1 MRFTLSGAAQK
12 PRLNVFRSLSHIY
25 AQLIDDTANQGQGHT
40 ILSVST
46 VEKEVAEKV
55 KGLKKVD
62 AAKVVGEIVAKRAKE
77 KGIEEVVFDRGGYRY
92 TGRIA
97 AVARRSA
104 QRRIEG
110 LGGIMAIEN
119 KERKGEFKP
128 RDKFTRRRRQEDT
141 DDGIITKTVSVN
153 RVTKVV
159 KGGRNMRF
167 AALVVAGDGQ
177 GRVGAGLG
185 KAERFPKP

>member
-1 MRFTLSGAAQK
+1 MIKKPDKNVIRKKRHNRMRFTLTGAAQK

-55 KGLKKVD
+55 KGLEKVD

-97 AVARRSA
+97 AVA
-104 QRRIEG
+104 EG
-110 LGGIMAIEN
+110 A
-119 KERKGEFKP
+119 RKG
-128 RDKFTRRRRQEDT
+128 
-141 DDGIITKTVSVN
+141 GL
-153 RVTKVV
+153 KV
-159 KGGRNMRF
+159 
-167 AALVVAGDGQ
+167 
-177 GRVGAGLG
+177 
-185 KAERFPKP
+185 

>member
-97 AVARRSA
+97 AVA
-104 QRRIEG
+104 EG
-110 LGGIMAIEN
+110 A
-119 KERKGEFKP
+119 RKG
-128 RDKFTRRRRQEDT
+128 
-141 DDGIITKTVSVN
+141 GL
-153 RVTKVV
+153 KV
-159 KGGRNMRF
+159 
-167 AALVVAGDGQ
+167 
-177 GRVGAGLG
+177 
-185 KAERFPKP
+185 